1 MKQKY
6 KDIGKGVFVG
16 SGITILLI
24 YLYIQKFRSNL
35 KKTNPLKSKI
45 LEIFIK
51 NYQKNN

>member
-1 MKQKY
+1 MKQKN
-6 KDIGKGVFVG
+6 KDIFKGVLLG
-16 SGITILLI
+16 SSLTILGI

-45 LEIFIK
+45 LENFIK